1 MTVRRLAT
9 LKPLVLHVNPL
20 DQRQA
25 DCRSWPVVALVL
37 VVDPRSDTR
46 IDPDLVAESLGLT
59 PMENRV
65 AVMMAEGKAVREI
78 AAATGRKE
86 STIRWHV
93 RHIFTK
99 HGITRQAELVR
110 LVLSMAGVPDAGLE

>member
-1 MTVRRLAT
+1 M
-9 LKPLVLHVNPL
+9 KPLVLHVNPL

-25 DCRSWPVVALVL
+25 DCRSWPVAALVL

>member
-9 LKPLVLHVNPL
+9 SQPLVLHVNPL

-25 DCRSWPVVALVL
+25 DCRSWPVAALVL

-59 PMENRV
+59 PMESRV
-65 AVMMAEGKAVREI
+65 AVMMAEGKAVHEI

-93 RHIFTK
+93 RHIFAK

-110 LVLSMAGVPDAGLE
+110 LVLSMTGVPDAGLE